1 MEMEHKPVQFTRLP
15 LSLQVVLLI
24 LWGMVRMTILFSA
37 ILGLVC
43 VIVGTISL
51 FVEGKFLEMYL
62 GGEAVQTTTQK
73 LRFTAVGA
81 ALVISGVAFW
91 WFRKRGH
98 IVVPVMIYVVLM
110 ALVLA
115 AGGFSG
121 RSDLISLGW

>member
-1 MEMEHKPVQFTRLP
+1 MEMEHKPVRFIRLP
-15 LSLQVVLLI
+15 LSLQVILLI
-24 LWGMVRMTILFSA
+24 LWGCVRMVMLFSA

-51 FVEGKFLEMYL
+51 FVEGRFLEMQL
-62 GGEAVQTTTQK
+62 GGEVIETTAQK

-81 ALVISGVAFW
+81 ALCVSGVAFW

-98 IVVPVMIYVVLM
+98 LVLPLMIYVVLM

-115 AGGFSG
+115 AGWTAG